1 MQTMGPDRA
10 VVGQE
15 VGSELW
21 PWGACRVPRA
31 QWEACA
37 APNTSRAGRRAVRE
51 PACASGFCISDRGR
65 VARGCFRPLGAQGEA
80 AARSPV
86 GRGAGPAAGRVL
98 RWGLAALVVLGKP
111 RGSAFLWREECWQDA
126 SAKRLRCAVGGQMW
140 SPQGPWKGL
149 PRARCPCLSG
159 AGGPCHCGALRHP
172 EGLCS

>member
-1 MQTMGPDRA
+1 MQTIGPDRA

-65 VARGCFRPLGAQGEA
+65 VARGCFRPSGHRVKRLLAALWDAVRARQQGECCAGGWRRLWCWGSQGEA
-80 AARSPV
+80 LFSGERSV
-86 GRGAGPAAGRVL
+86 GRVRAPSGSDVLWGDRCGA
-98 RWGLAALVVLGKP
+98 
-111 RGSAFLWREECWQDA
+111 
-126 SAKRLRCAVGGQMW
+126 
-140 SPQGPWKGL
+140 
-149 PRARCPCLSG
+149 PRARGRGCPG
-159 AGGPCHCGALRHP
+159 RAAPA
-172 EGLCS
+172 